1 MIGGRTRQPS
11 VDEEGA
17 PPAAGSFLP
26 LLARLDEIGI
36 IEHSRGRVPVPDSGH
51 CTDDAGRALALAAR
65 LHPRAGTLELAD
77 ACLTQLERCALPTG
91 RFVLRLDADGR
102 PTEDAPT
109 DDADARAVWGLASAT
124 VSNLPPALRSRA
136 ATLLADVHRSQ
147 SHHPRAAAQ
156 LVVAGGALMVDETCS
171 AWGERLVVANRCAVP
186 QPLTPQVGWAWPEP
200 RLTYANGLVVEA
212 LLDLAALIDVRD
224 RMRDALALLR
234 WLVDHETGPG
244 GHFSFTPVAG
254 RGPDDPPGYD
264 QQPIEA
270 WSLAG
275 ACARA
280 AMLTG
285 SPVWVGICER
295 LTNWFD
301 GANDQHVRM
310 WDPTTRASFDG
321 LTSDGVNLNQGT
333 ESTLALI
340 GTVHALEIA
349 AQSLPSAAM
358 RSMR

>member
-1 MIGGRTRQPS
+1 MIGSRPRPS
-11 VDEEGA
+11 VDETGA
-17 PPAAGSFLP
+17 PPTAGSFLP
-26 LLARLDEIGI
+26 LLARLDDVGI
-36 IEHSRGRVPVPDSGH
+36 IEHSRGRIPVADSGH

-91 RFVLRLDADGR
+91 RFVLRLDAAGR
-102 PTEDAPT
+102 STGDPST

-124 VSNLPPALRSRA
+124 VSTLPPALRSRA
-136 ATLLADVHRSQ
+136 ATLLADFHRSE

-156 LVVAGGALMVDETCS
+156 LIVAGGALMADETCW
-171 AWGERLVVANRCAVP
+171 AWGERLVAANRYAVP
-186 QPLTPQVGWAWPEP
+186 QPPRLQVGWQWPEP

-212 LLDLAALIDVRD
+212 LLDLAALLDVRD

-234 WLVDHETGPG
+234 WLVNHETGASG
-244 GHFSFTPVAG
+244 QFSFTPVAG

-264 QQPIEA
+264 QQPVEA
-270 WSLAG
+270 WALAG

-280 AMLTG
+280 ATLTG
-285 SPVWVGICER
+285 SPVWIGICER
-295 LTNWFD
+295 LTNWFE
-301 GANDQHVRM
+301 GANDQHTRM
-310 WDPTTRASFDG
+310 WDPTTGASFDG
-321 LTSDGVNLNQGT
+321 LTPCGVNLNQGS

-349 AQSLPSAAM
+349 AQSLPSAAI
-358 RSMR
+358 RSIR